1 MTGKKI
7 ESCDGMEL
15 EAGQRWQ
22 LTNEDC
28 FLVVADGKVEVYAV
42 TRDERHF
49 RQAYLLTLGAGQAIF
64 PAMDEFGEIDILV
77 YAVTD
82 SRLEERDLA
91 AADPKILQPFMQNW
105 FKALGKIGWLKRL
118 AALGDDMLSLWL
130 KGELFQQETDSSS
143 QLLAEFSRHQQI
155 FTMLQGMRFL
165 SADKRL
171 GRRQEI
177 IARQKNWLV
186 KNAISNLLGED
197 EIFYEESSIEQSG
210 KAVDENAF
218 ILKVVMKALSMPE
231 SDISLSADIAK
242 KMDSL
247 TLLRRLAQKANVELR
262 LVKLEGQDWY
272 KKDTGVLIV
281 YYGADK
287 EIAAL
292 IPNLPGSYKLVTR
305 KKPEG
310 IQLTAETAAR
320 LDKDAFV
327 CYAGFPRRKLK
338 IMDLLHFMFH
348 QCWKADYRTI
358 LLVSFFA
365 GLIPLVS
372 PIITETIFQDILPIL
387 DREGLVTVTQ
397 VMMVTSFTLAALA
410 MIRTVAVMRISLR
423 LDMAV
428 EAALW
433 GRLLSLPQKFFHRF
447 TTGELASRMRGIEA
461 VKDVVSGNFVAA
473 VFNTVFSFWSLV
485 LMCWYSL
492 KLTAAAVAV
501 WLVWCLI
508 TAFVYRR
515 VLSFQR
521 RLVAANNE
529 EAGLV
534 QQIFSGL
541 GKFRVHGAEEQAY
554 HLWSRVFGETWKWNL
569 ALRWQN
575 NYNTIISAVQPF
587 ILSMLLYYIVV
598 YGMQEMVSDGM
609 GGQVAQTGIGYA
621 QFLAFEAAF
630 SSFNGTLNALIPLV
644 GTFFT
649 IQPHIENLRPILEAM
664 PETTEDK
671 LEADPLSGAIE
682 VSHLTFAYGEGKK
695 EVLHDV
701 SFQVAPGENV
711 AIVGHSGCGKS
722 TLVRLLLGFEQP
734 KSGAIYY
741 DGQSLAELS
750 PPSVRSQMGVVLQNG
765 QLMSG
770 DIFTNIVGQAPL
782 TQDDAW
788 AAAEAAGIAEDIREM
803 PMGMQT
809 VISEGSDNIS
819 GGQRQR
825 LMIAR
830 ALAGKPAILILDEA
844 TSALD
849 NCTQAI
855 VTESLNKLKTTRLVI
870 AHRLST
876 IRECD
881 RILVMDKGRLV
892 ESGTYDELLAQNGI
906 FARLVKRQVA

>member
-1 MTGKKI
+1 
-7 ESCDGMEL
+7 MEL
-15 EAGQRWQ
+15 QAGRRWQ
-22 LTNEDC
+22 LTSEDS
-28 FLVVADGKVEVYAV
+28 FLVLTAGQVEVYAV
-42 TRDERHF
+42 TRDERHY
-49 RQAYLLTLGAGQAIF
+49 RQAYLLKIEAGQAIF
-64 PAMDEFGEIDILV
+64 PSMDEFGEMDILI

-82 SRLEERDLA
+82 SSLTEKTFAGTAPQE
-91 AADPKILQPFMQNW
+91 LQPLMQAWFM
-105 FKALGKIGWLKRL
+105 ALGKISWLNRL
-118 AALGDDMLSLWL
+118 AALGDDMLVLWPQ
-130 KGELFQQETDSSS
+130 GEMFPADSASTQE
-143 QLLAEFSRHQQI
+143 LLTEFKRHQQI

-171 GRRQEI
+171 RRRQEI

-197 EIFYEESSIEQSG
+197 EIYYEESSTEQGG
-210 KAVDENAF
+210 KAVEENIF
-218 ILKVVMKALSMPE
+218 ILKLVMKALSMPE
-231 SDISLSADIAK
+231 ADINLSPDIAK
-242 KMDSL
+242 KLDSL
-247 TLLRRLAQKANVELR
+247 SLLRRLAQKANVQLR
-262 LVKLEGQDWY
+262 LVRLDEAGWHKN
-272 KKDTGVLIV
+272 DTGVFIA

-292 IPNLPGSYKLVTR
+292 IPERPGLYKLVTR
-305 KKPEG
+305 KNPQG
-310 IQLTAETAAR
+310 IRLTAEQAAQ
-320 LDKDAFV
+320 LDKDAFI

-338 IMDLLHFMFH
+338 IMDLMRFMFQ

-372 PIITETIFQDILPIL
+372 PVITETIFQDILPIL

-397 VMMVTSFTLAALA
+397 VMMVTSFTMAALT
-410 MIRTVAVMRISLR
+410 MIRTVAVMRISLH
-423 LDMAV
+423 LNMAV

-433 GRLLSLPQKFFHRF
+433 GRLLTLPLKFFHQF

-461 VKDVVSGNFVAA
+461 VKDVVSGNFVSA
-473 VFNTVFSFWSLV
+473 VFNTVFSFWSLI
-485 LMCWYSL
+485 LMCWYSV
-492 KLTAAAVAV
+492 KLTAAAMVI

-521 RLVAANNE
+521 KLIAANNA

-554 HLWSRVFGETWKWNL
+554 HLWSKVFGETWKWNL
-569 ALRWQN
+569 ALRWQG
-575 NYNTIISAVQPF
+575 NYNTIIAAAQPF
-587 ILSMLLYYIVV
+587 ILTMLLYYIVV
-598 YGMQEMVSDGM
+598 YGMQETVPDGS
-609 GGQVAQTGIGYA
+609 GGQLVKEGIGYA
-621 QFLAFEAAF
+621 QFMAFEAAF
-630 SSFNGTLNALIPLV
+630 SSFNATLNAVIPLV

-649 IQPHIENLRPILEAM
+649 IQPHIENLRPLLEEV

-671 LEADPLSGAIE
+671 QEADPLSGAIE

-695 EVLHDV
+695 DVLQDV

-788 AAAEAAGIAEDIREM
+788 VAAEAAGIAEDIREM

-809 VISEGSDNIS
+809 VISEGSNNIS

-830 ALAGKPAILILDEA
+830 ALAGKPSILIFDEA

-849 NCTQAI
+849 NRTQAI
-855 VTESLNKLKTTRLVI
+855 VTESLNKLKTTRIVI